1 MNACRPL
8 AWKQCWV
15 KQWCVLSSNISRQ
28 IICSETE
35 TRWHF
40 SPNCIPLLFF
50 YSFLETWLKSNPGLG
65 GCAELDW
72 EGDFSL
78 GRISWWVTIRL
89 LNGKLLMVENGRNLE
104 FWISRLLDIDWCM
117 KICAICVGSK
127 DNLLRTQNFLRAT
140 QFGRRWCSENIVE
153 SQNGLGWKGPQGSS
167 SSKPPATGR
176 ATNLHI

>member
-1 MNACRPL
+1 MKKKGGMYLSAKIARKTGSWWVFLFPPRALQSRLCVKMNACRPL

-104 FWISRLLDIDWCM
+104 FWISRLLEIDWCM
-117 KICAICVGSK
+117 KICAICVGSE

-140 QFGRRWCSENIVE
+140 QFGRR
-153 SQNGLGWKGPQGSS
+153 
-167 SSKPPATGR
+167 
-176 ATNLHI
+176 